1 MASSYGEDASKTA
14 LRSAFDD
21 LPKLSPSHQARLDGD
36 VLKHLSSYQRYKA
49 SKLVLVFPSQREE
62 CDTLPPAARAEEEG
76 KRVLYAAFDK
86 NGIVSFSEANSKTAV
101 ELADEEL
108 AASVCL
114 VPGLVF
120 DAEGYRVAYGA
131 GYIDNFLAKYTGCSI
146 APVRS
151 LQVGCSPLPHDP
163 HDVPVDVL
171 VSDAAIWVCRREA

>member
-1 MASSYGEDASKTA
+1 MASSYGEDASKQA
-14 LRSAFDD
+14 LRSAYDE

-36 VLKHLSSYQRYKA
+36 VLKHLASYKRYRE
-49 SKLVLVFPSQREE
+49 SELVLVFRSQREE
-62 CDTLPPAARAEEEG
+62 CDTLTPAARALEEG
-76 KRVLYAAFDK
+76 KRVLYASFDK
-86 NGIVSFSEANSKTAV
+86 NGTVSFAEEGSRESV
-101 ELADEEL
+101 ELSDDEL

-131 GYIDNFLAKYTGCSI
+131 GYIDNFLVDYAGCAI

-151 LQVGCSPLPHDP
+151 LQVSCNPLPRDP

-171 VSDAAIWVCRREA
+171 VSDAAIWVCRRVD